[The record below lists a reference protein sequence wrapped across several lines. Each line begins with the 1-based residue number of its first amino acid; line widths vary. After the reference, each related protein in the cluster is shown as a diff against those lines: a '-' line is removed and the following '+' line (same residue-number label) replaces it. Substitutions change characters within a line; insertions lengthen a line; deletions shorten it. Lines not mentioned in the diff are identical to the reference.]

1 MSRKLTD
8 IEIAA
13 FLERCGTIE
22 SGTRQR
28 LLAAARL
35 LCDFTDENE
44 GLTSQE
50 IARVLSRLSGSNV
63 AENSVRADLDA
74 LASCSPFGAEV
85 IKPGRGEKTGYRC
98 AAKPF
103 SSHDSSLLMGMV
115 RTSKFVNEEQRARLC
130 AKLEEIMSD
139 RELEE
144 MVESIFVDERETHEG
159 MNALAAMVAA
169 SSAIRN
175 NEQLCFRY
183 RRHLMNGDEL
193 IDRQISSEDPVCLVY
208 SFGHYYLET
217 CVTTDK
223 VPEGEPFFRRLDHMT
238 NAMVSGKK
246 LRNPG
251 RVDELRRRVAADV
264 RERIDMYGDGTSR
277 TLFLKVEGRCA
288 QYAYDRFGHDLVF
301 SHVSEDDAGNPHG
314 YACVR
319 TQLSPTLYRW
329 LFGMGGGVFLAKPKG
344 LTWART
350 FRGLSS
356 CSADTLRQ
364 FVEDYEAAH
373 EGYISMLES
382 ALGAERD
389 AIAKGHETAWI

>member
-28 LLAAARL
+28 LLAVARL

-264 RERIDMYGDGTSR
+264 RERIDMD
-277 TLFLKVEGRCA
+277 
-288 QYAYDRFGHDLVF
+288 
-301 SHVSEDDAGNPHG
+301 
-314 YACVR
+314 
-319 TQLSPTLYRW
+319 
-329 LFGMGGGVFLAKPKG
+329 
-344 LTWART
+344 
-350 FRGLSS
+350 
-356 CSADTLRQ
+356 
-364 FVEDYEAAH
+364 
-373 EGYISMLES
+373 
-382 ALGAERD
+382 
-389 AIAKGHETAWI
+389 